1 VVVVLI
7 AGRSVPEDADQGQPF
22 PPAAAP
28 GAGRT
33 TWRSVSAGDRARRA
47 QEGFGGDVVF
57 ASSGA
62 NPAAT
67 RMNRREERAMR
78 QVTRLLVPTLAA
90 SVLLAA
96 CGSSSSSSTA
106 SSAAAA
112 VTTSG
117 SASVFG
123 VKTASDS
130 TLHATVLINAGGLTL
145 YRLSGEQNGKWICT
159 SAACLGVWHPLT
171 VSGHLVPKGSIGSL
185 GTIKRPGGMR
195 QVTVNGMPLYT
206 FAGDTSP
213 GQAKGQGVKDV
224 GTWNAV
230 SSSGQPVSSAAVPA
244 ASTSSSS
251 SSAAGGGY
259 GY

>member
-1 VVVVLI
+1 
-7 AGRSVPEDADQGQPF
+7 
-22 PPAAAP
+22 
-28 GAGRT
+28 
-33 TWRSVSAGDRARRA
+33 
-47 QEGFGGDVVF
+47 
-57 ASSGA
+57 
-62 NPAAT
+62 
-67 RMNRREERAMR
+67 MR

-106 SSAAAA
+106 SSSAAAA
-112 VTTSG
+112 TTSG
-117 SASVFG
+117 SASALA
-123 VKTASDS
+123 VKTASNS
-130 TLHATVLINAGGLTL
+130 TLHTTVLVDARGLTL

-159 SAACLGVWHPLT
+159 SAACLGAWHPLT
-171 VSGHLVPKGSIGSL
+171 VSAHVAPKGSVGSL
-185 GTIKRPGGMR
+185 GTVKRPGGIT

-213 GQAKGQGVKDV
+213 GEAKGQGVKDV

-230 SSSGQPVSSAAVPA
+230 SSSGQAVTAAAVPA

-251 SSAAGGGY
+251 SAGGGGY